1 MRVPVNIRPHLVI
14 IPLILAFALAFMPFA
29 MTPAN
34 AESLRDKMIGQAKK
48 EGTVVLSGSQVD
60 QWRDEL
66 TGFRKRYPFIKVQA
80 RPANTRDTIN
90 RVFLENRVSKSSI
103 DVVHVGDDG
112 GETLARRG
120 ILQKFTFPHLK
131 DFAANSQPSHGLYVA
146 MTSFPRF
153 QGAYNTKLVP
163 RDEVPRSWE
172 DMLDP
177 RWNGKT
183 LLSRSSEEIPANL
196 AWLWREGDK
205 LNWKRA
211 FDFFEKLVKTQKPMV
226 ARGYRGG
233 ANRLASGE
241 LEAFWFV
248 APGPP
253 VRLALRGA
261 PIGIIAFPKF
271 HGGYRTLSVPKHAS
285 HPAAAWL
292 FIDYMTSPEGQFEH
306 TDKVGANFPLN
317 KKAKQGRL
325 MTWLAKQGATAEN
338 ADIPP
343 PDKISQIFTEKVLKK
358 SETFF
363 FKLLGLK

>member
-1 MRVPVNIRPHLVI
+1 MGLTIFIRFRL
-14 IPLILAFALAFMPFA
+14 IPLALFLSFVFVPFSVPQA
-29 MTPAN
+29 R
-34 AESLRDKMIGQAKK
+34 AESLRDKMTAQAKK

-60 QWRDEL
+60 QMRDQF
-66 TGFRKRYPFIKVQA
+66 TGFRKRYPFITIKA

-90 RVFLENRVSKSSI
+90 RVLLENRVNKSSI

-112 GETLARRG
+112 GETLAGRG
-120 ILQKFTFPHLK
+120 IVQKFTFPHLK
-131 DFAANSQPSHGLYVA
+131 DFIANSQPSHGLYVA

-153 QGAYNTKLVP
+153 QGAYNTQLVP
-163 RDEVPRSWE
+163 REQTPRTWD

-196 AWLWREGDK
+196 AWLWREGEK

-211 FDFFEKLVKTQKPMV
+211 FDFFEKLVKGQKPLV

-233 ANRLASGE
+233 INRIASGE
-241 LEAFWFV
+241 LDVFWFV

-253 VRLALRGA
+253 VRLALRNA

-325 MTWLAKQGATAEN
+325 GVWLAKQGATIEN

-343 PDKISQIFTEKVLKK
+343 PDKISQIFTEEVLKK
-358 SETFF
+358 SETFY
-363 FKLLGLK
+363 FKLLGLR

>member
-1 MRVPVNIRPHLVI
+1 MGATKFISFSLIALFLV
-14 IPLILAFALAFMPFA
+14 LSFMLLQVIGTHA
-29 MTPAN
+29 R
-34 AESLRDKMIGQAKK
+34 AESLRDKMTAQAKK
-48 EGTVVLSGSQVD
+48 EGRVVLAGSQVD

-66 TGFRKRYPFIKVQA
+66 KGFRKRYPFIDVQA

-90 RVFLENRVSKSSI
+90 RVFLENRVKKSSI

-112 GETLARRG
+112 GETLAGRH
-120 ILQKFTFPHLK
+120 IVQKMTFPHLK
-131 DFAANSQPSHGLYVA
+131 DFYPNSQPSHGLYVA

-163 RDEVPRSWE
+163 PHEVARSWE
-172 DMLDP
+172 DMLNP

-196 AWLWREGDK
+196 AWLWRENGK

-211 FDFFEKLVKTQKPMV
+211 FDFFEKLVKSQKPLV

-233 ANRLASGE
+233 MNRVAAGE
-241 LEAFWFV
+241 LDAFWFV

-253 VRLALRGA
+253 VRLALKKA
-261 PIGIIAFPKF
+261 PVGIIAFPRF

-325 MTWLAKQGATAEN
+325 MDWLAKQGATIEN

-343 PDKISQIFTEKVLKK
+343 PDEISNIFTEEVLKK
-358 SETFF
+358 SENFY
-363 FKLLGLK
+363 FKLLGLR